1 MVQSEKKRTLRR
13 NITYKDMVKIQ
24 GDISRDQPDS
34 GKPVKIGGIGR
45 TTNPTAVTD
54 GDRVGLF
61 SDILGRIVTV
71 FQQVRDLVT
80 VNNITLTTGVET
92 TLLAG
97 VSGVFLDLV
106 TVSGAN
112 TSTAGSIRVDFRDTT
127 GGTVRFS
134 LEIPAGNTVE
144 KTFHVPYPQGA
155 VNTNWTAQME
165 DISSENVR
173 VFAQAVRNV

>member
-1 MVQSEKKRTLRR
+1 MARKVQGTREHGEV
-13 NITYKDMVKIQ
+13 DA
-24 GDISRDQPDS
+24 
-34 GKPVKIGGIGR
+34 GKPVSVGGVGR
-45 TTNPTAVTD
+45 TSNPLKVDD
-54 GDRVGLF
+54 GDRASF
-61 SDILGRIVTV
+61 FQDILGRIVTV

-80 VNNITLTTGVET
+80 VNNVSLTNGNET
-92 TLLAG
+92 TLLAA

-112 TSTAGSIRVDFRDTT
+112 TSTAGSVRVDFRDDT

-134 LEIPAGNTVE
+134 LQIPAGDTVE
-144 KTFHVPYPQGA
+144 KTFAVPYPQGA

-165 DISSENVR
+165 DISNENVR